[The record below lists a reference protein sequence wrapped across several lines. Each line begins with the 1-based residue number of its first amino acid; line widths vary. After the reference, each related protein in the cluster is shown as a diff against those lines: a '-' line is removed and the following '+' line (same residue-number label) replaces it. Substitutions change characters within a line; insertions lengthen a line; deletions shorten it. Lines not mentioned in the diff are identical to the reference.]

1 MSPKTKLKRVNKSS
15 NPIILNNRVSVFYRL
30 QKGLT
35 ALPHDPPPLNPKALT
50 HTQQN
55 ALIEY
60 LKIYQSMLMIEIA
73 DYLKITR
80 QTVSK
85 RLKIVKK
92 EVQQQLE
99 DHGFGVWDII
109 FHNIMIFEKPQN
121 RGEGMTIW
129 SGGVL

>member
-1 MSPKTKLKRVNKSS
+1 MSTNTKLKKLNKLS
-15 NPIILNNRVSVFYRL
+15 NPIMLNNRISVYYKL
-30 QKGLT
+30 QRGL
-35 ALPHDPPPLNPKALT
+35 APFPNGQSPLDPKALT

-60 LKIYQSMLMIEIA
+60 LKFYQSMLIHEIA

-85 RLKIVKK
+85 RLKIIKK

-99 DHGFGVWDII
+99 DNGFGVWDII
-109 FHNIMIFEKPQN
+109 VRNIMIFEKPQN
-121 RGEGMTIW
+121 RGEGMTEL
-129 SGGVL
+129 S

>member
-1 MSPKTKLKRVNKSS
+1 MPQAKLKRFNKLS
-15 NPIILNNRVSVFYRL
+15 NPIILNNRVSVFYKLER
-30 QKGLT
+30 GV
-35 ALPHDPPPLNPKALT
+35 APFPNGPSPLNPKALT

-60 LKIYQSMLMIEIA
+60 LKFYQSMLMIEIA

-80 QTVSK
+80 KTVSK
-85 RLKIVKK
+85 RLKIIKK

-121 RGEGMTIW
+121 RGEGMTGL

>member
-1 MSPKTKLKRVNKSS
+1 MLKRVNKSS
-15 NPIILNNRVSVFYRL
+15 NPIILNNRISVSYKLER
-30 QKGLT
+30 GL
-35 ALPHDPPPLNPKALT
+35 ALFPNDPLPLDPKALT

-55 ALIEY
+55 SLIEY
-60 LKIYQSMLMIEIA
+60 LKFYQSMLMIEIA

-80 QTVSK
+80 KTVSK
-85 RLKIVKK
+85 RLKIIKK

-121 RGEGMTIW
+121 RGEGMTKL
-129 SGGVL
+129 S

>member
-1 MSPKTKLKRVNKSS
+1 MLKRVNKSS
-15 NPIILNNRVSVFYRL
+15 NPIILNNRISVSYKLER
-30 QKGLT
+30 GL
-35 ALPHDPPPLNPKALT
+35 ALFPNDPLPLDPKALT
-50 HTQQN
+50 FTQQN
-55 ALIEY
+55 SLIEY
-60 LKIYQSMLMIEIA
+60 LKFYQSMLMPEIA

-85 RLKIVKK
+85 RLQVIKK

-121 RGEGMTIW
+121 RGEGMTKL
-129 SGGVL
+129 SGGVS

>member
-15 NPIILNNRVSVFYRL
+15 NPMELKKRGSTCYRL
-30 QKGLT
+30 KAGLQLT
-35 ALPHDPPPLNPKALT
+35 QDDPLPLNPEDLT

-60 LKIYQSMLMIEIA
+60 LKFFQSMLIYEIA

-85 RLKIVKK
+85 RLKIIKK

-121 RGEGMTIW
+121 RGEGMTEL
-129 SGGVL
+129 S

>member
-1 MSPKTKLKRVNKSS
+1 MLKRVNKSS
-15 NPIILNNRVSVFYRL
+15 NPIILNNRISVSYKLER
-30 QKGLT
+30 GL
-35 ALPHDPPPLNPKALT
+35 ALFPNDPLPLDPKALT
-50 HTQQN
+50 FTQQN
-55 ALIEY
+55 SLIEY
-60 LKIYQSMLMIEIA
+60 LKFYQSMLMPEIA

-85 RLKIVKK
+85 RLQVIKK

-121 RGEGMTIW
+121 RGEGMTKL

>member
-1 MSPKTKLKRVNKSS
+1 MSPKKTKLRKLNKSS
-15 NPIILNNRVSVFYRL
+15 NPIILNNRITVYYKL
-30 QKGLT
+30 QRGLT
-35 ALPHDPPPLNPKALT
+35 PFHNEPSPLDPKKLT

-60 LKIYQSMLMIEIA
+60 LKFYQSMLMIEIA
-73 DYLKITR
+73 DYLKITK

-85 RLKIVKK
+85 RLKIIKK

-121 RGEGMTIW
+121 RGEGMTEL
-129 SGGVL
+129 S

>member
-1 MSPKTKLKRVNKSS
+1 MSPKTMLKRVNKSS
-15 NPIILNNRVSVFYRL
+15 NPIILNNRISVSYKLER
-30 QKGLT
+30 GL
-35 ALPHDPPPLNPKALT
+35 APFPNDPLPLDPKALT
-50 HTQQN
+50 FTQQN
-55 ALIEY
+55 SLIEY
-60 LKIYQSMLMIEIA
+60 LKFYQSMLMPEIA

-85 RLKIVKK
+85 RLQVIKK

-121 RGEGMTIW
+121 RGEGMTKL
-129 SGGVL
+129 SVGVS

>member
-1 MSPKTKLKRVNKSS
+1 MSTNTKLKKLNKLS
-15 NPIILNNRVSVFYRL
+15 NPIMLNNRISVYYKL
-30 QKGLT
+30 QRGI
-35 ALPHDPPPLNPKALT
+35 APFPDEPLPLDHKALT

-60 LKIYQSMLMIEIA
+60 LKFYQSMLIHEIA

-85 RLKIVKK
+85 RLKIIKK

-99 DHGFGVWDII
+99 DNGFGVWDII
-109 FHNIMIFEKPQN
+109 VRNIMIFEKPQN
-121 RGEGMTIW
+121 RGEGMTEL
-129 SGGVL
+129 S

>member
-1 MSPKTKLKRVNKSS
+1 MPKTKLKRVNKSF
-15 NPIILNNRVSVFYRL
+15 NPIILNNRVSVYYKMQR
-30 QKGLT
+30 GLT
-35 ALPHDPPPLNPKALT
+35 PFPNGPSLLNPKALT

-60 LKIYQSMLMIEIA
+60 LKFYQSMLMIEIA

-80 QTVSK
+80 KTVSK
-85 RLKIVKK
+85 RLKIIKK

-121 RGEGMTIW
+121 RGEGMTIL